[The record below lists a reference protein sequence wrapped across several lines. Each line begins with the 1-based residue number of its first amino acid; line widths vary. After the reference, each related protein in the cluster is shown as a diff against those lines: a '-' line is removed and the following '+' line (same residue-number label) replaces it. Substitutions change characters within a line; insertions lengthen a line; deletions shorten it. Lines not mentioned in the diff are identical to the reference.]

1 MLKEATI
8 TLRGKTTTIK
18 YIVVGVD
25 KIDHAIV
32 TWENGER
39 TTFYKGLYGVK
50 NRWETKDMPADLIDL
65 LSEIFE
71 KETPV
76 QMDVDIYG

>member
-1 MLKEATI
+1 M
-8 TLRGKTTTIK
+8 
-18 YIVVGVD
+18 
-25 KIDHAIV
+25 